1 MLARLVPDL
10 RLGGIGG
17 EPTRLRGAVGPD
29 RHPGPSTL
37 PGLLTGFA
45 SSATGPKG
53 AFMPIDPSMLAKSI
67 GTLTDLHPDQ
77 DLPATLQQAVI
88 AAKQLFDADA
98 AGVMLT
104 DIDGRL
110 RWASASDERAQTLED
125 NQEVFAAGPCMQAYT
140 TGKPAVM
147 HDATMERRWG
157 EITLTMVEV
166 QIRSGLSVPIDLG
179 GGPIGTLDVY
189 AAEPRGWDQS
199 EVTALQAYAGIVAS
213 LFSSAAKAQL
223 KGALADQL
231 QVALDS
237 RGLIERAKGALME
250 RERLDDQ
257 EAFTHLRRAA
267 RSSGRK
273 LSEVAAEVAA
283 GQPLPKGRT
292 RPVRAKPEQPDG
304 EAGTAQADA

>member
-1 MLARLVPDL
+1 LREIGASPHDLV
-10 RLGGIGG
+10 
-17 EPTRLRGAVGPD
+17 
-29 RHPGPSTL
+29 
-37 PGLLTGFA
+37 GLLGLIGTQGHHLAWPVDRVRQFGDR
-45 SSATGPKG
+45 SKG
-53 AFMPIDPSMLAKSI
+53 TAMPIDPSMLAKSI
-67 GTLTDLHPDQ
+67 GTLSDLHPDQ
-77 DLPATLQQAVI
+77 DLVATLHQAVV

-98 AGVMLT
+98 AGIMLV
-104 DIDGRL
+104 DIDGQL
-110 RWASASDERAQTLED
+110 RWASASDQRAQTLED

-140 TGKPAVM
+140 TGRPAVM

-166 QIRSGLSVPIDLG
+166 QIRSGLSVPVELG

-189 AAEPRGWDQS
+189 AVDPRGWDQS
-199 EVTALQAYAGIVAS
+199 EVTALQTYAGVVAS
-213 LFSSAAKAQL
+213 LLGAAAKAEL

-231 QVALDS
+231 QVALES

-267 RSSGRK
+267 RSSGRR

-283 GQPLPKGRT
+283 GQPLPRGRT
-292 RPVRAKPEQPDG
+292 RPMA
-304 EAGTAQADA
+304 ADPTNSA